1 MKNQME
7 NLEQK
12 NTIIKMK
19 ISMERHHKDN
29 KGKKQQMVK
38 EKKRNYSI

>member
-7 NLEQK
+7 NLELK

-19 ISMERHHKDN
+19 ISMERH
-29 KGKKQQMVK
+29 KKTTK
-38 EKKRNYSI
+38 ERINRW